1 MSAMKKITK
10 SSQAIDTPDSE
21 EDPNRPIDPPDWAKT
36 IQPCYTPEGMRMVGR
51 RDEALRMYRNV
62 ASRQCTRN
70 KRFTMETCRWRQG
83 CCW

>member
-62 ASRQCTRN
+62 ASRQ
-70 KRFTMETCRWRQG
+70 
-83 CCW
+83 